1 MGRYLIAGRTTIHS
15 GRTIT
20 MKWITMGALAA
31 IMAVSAVSVMA
42 QSEADYQGYMKTIG
56 GANGSLGKN
65 LAAKSADAAADA
77 KKIQDT
83 LKMVE
88 AFWKAKGTDD
98 AVGFAQKGQ
107 SIAAMVAADVAAGDF
122 DKATAD
128 QKTFGTACGACH
140 MAHRD
145 GKAPDFKIK

>member
-1 MGRYLIAGRTTIHS
+1 
-15 GRTIT
+15 
-20 MKWITMGALAA
+20 MKWMTIGALAA
-31 IMAVSAVSVMA
+31 AMAMLAVSGFA
-42 QSEADYQGYMKTIG
+42 QSDADYQGYMKAIG

-88 AFWKAKGTDD
+88 AFWKAKGVDD

-107 SIAAMVAADVAAGDF
+107 SIAGMVAADVAAGDF
-122 DKATAD
+122 DKAIAD

-140 MAHRD
+140 MAHRE
-145 GKAPDFKIK
+145 GKAPDFKIKQ

>member
-1 MGRYLIAGRTTIHS
+1 
-15 GRTIT
+15 
-20 MKWITMGALAA
+20 MKWMTIGALAA
-31 IMAVSAVSVMA
+31 TMAISAFA
-42 QSEADYQGYMKTIG
+42 QSDADYQGYMKAIG

-88 AFWKAKGTDD
+88 AFWKAKGADD
-98 AVGFAQKGQ
+98 AVGFAQKAQG
-107 SIAAMVAADVAAGDF
+107 IAGMVAADVAAGDF

-128 QKTFGTACGACH
+128 QKTIGAACGE
-140 MAHRD
+140 
-145 GKAPDFKIK
+145 GKPGEFKIKQ

>member
-1 MGRYLIAGRTTIHS
+1 
-15 GRTIT
+15 
-20 MKWITMGALAA
+20 MKWMTMGALAA
-31 IMAVSAVSVMA
+31 LIAASSVWA
-42 QSEADYQGYMKTIG
+42 QSDADYQGYMKTIG
-56 GANGSLGKN
+56 PANASMQKN

-88 AFWKAKGTDD
+88 AFWKAKGVDD

-107 SIAAMVAADVAAGDF
+107 MIAGMVAADVAGGDF

-128 QKTFGTACGACH
+128 AKTIGQACGGCH
-140 MAHRD
+140 MAHRE
-145 GKAPDFKIK
+145 GAAGNFHIKQ